1 MTSHQAISQAR
12 EQILSRHLAWKR
24 HITRRSLHWDLGQSH
39 HSKNHQKTSQTMEV
53 QLTDDGRLQW
63 RAMGAKS
70 ITLQSTFHF
79 AKRDINTKADSR
91 QRHHNTG
98 GGGGDISNAIE
109 DQQPMEEE
117 AASSKKQKVT
127 IT

>member
-1 MTSHQAISQAR
+1 
-12 EQILSRHLAWKR
+12 
-24 HITRRSLHWDLGQSH
+24 
-39 HSKNHQKTSQTMEV
+39 MEV

-98 GGGGDISNAIE
+98 GGGGGGDISNAIE

>member
-1 MTSHQAISQAR
+1 
-12 EQILSRHLAWKR
+12 
-24 HITRRSLHWDLGQSH
+24 
-39 HSKNHQKTSQTMEV
+39 MEV

-98 GGGGDISNAIE
+98 GGGDISNAIE